1 MSKHYYSA
9 IYQIITTGHWITD
22 QVTRELKE
30 FGISEPQFNVL
41 RILKG
46 AKGSPLTVETIQKGM
61 VQKSSNIT
69 RLIDK
74 LIIKGLVDRREC
86 AENRRK
92 MDITITEEG
101 SSLLKILNKKVE
113 ELHHPMMDNLSPEE
127 LDTLSSLIIKLKSN

>member
-1 MSKHYYSA
+1 MSKQYYSA

-22 QVTRELKE
+22 QVTKELKE

-74 LIIKGLVDRREC
+74 LIIKGLVDRKEC

-101 SSLLKILNKKVE
+101 SSLLETLNKKVD

-127 LDTLSSLIIKLKSN
+127 LDSLSSLIIKLKSN

>member
-1 MSKHYYSA
+1 MNNYYFSA

-22 QVTRELKE
+22 QVTKELKE

-61 VQKSSNIT
+61 VQKNSNIT

-74 LIIKGLVDRREC
+74 LLTKGLVDRKEC

-92 MDITITEEG
+92 MDITITKEG
-101 SSLLKILNKKVE
+101 SALLEILNKKVHE
-113 ELHHPMMDNLSPEE
+113 FHQPMMDKLTQEE
-127 LDTLSSLIIKLKSN
+127 LNSLSSLIIKLKST

>member
-1 MSKHYYSA
+1 MNTHYFSA

-30 FGISEPQFNVL
+30 YGISEPQFNVL

-46 AKGSPLTVETIQKGM
+46 AKGNPITVETIQKGM
-61 VQKSSNIT
+61 VQKNSNIT

-74 LIIKGLVDRREC
+74 LLIKGLVERKEC

-101 SSLLKILNKKVE
+101 SSFLELLNKKVHD
-113 ELHHPMMDNLSPEE
+113 LHQPMMNNLTEEE